1 MGRAKFG
8 RASRG
13 LEEGAGRRRRRRG
26 AETEAPRVET
36 VHGFSDPEA
45 FSHLVQ
51 RYENLLFKYVF
62 NIVRDYHLTQDLT
75 QEIFVK
81 VARNFSAYNSR
92 YTFSTWLLKVAHNHA
107 VDFLR
112 KRRVETVSMET
123 PTEGG
128 ALAECLPADCPPPSH
143 AYERTQTGDQIKT
156 AIFALPLEY
165 RSVIVLRYLDGVKL
179 EEIAWI
185 LNVPLGTVKSR
196 INRARQLLQS
206 RLGSLWASR

>member
-1 MGRAKFG
+1 MPGPRGEGGDDGAHGR
-8 RASRG
+8 
-13 LEEGAGRRRRRRG
+13 L
-26 AETEAPRVET
+26 
-36 VHGFSDPEA
+36 HGFSDPEA
-45 FSHLVQ
+45 FSHLVR

-62 NIVRDYHLTQDLT
+62 GIVRDFHLTQDLT

-81 VARNFSAYNSR
+81 VARNFYAYNSR
-92 YTFSTWLLKVAHNHA
+92 FPFSTWLLKVAHNHA

-128 ALAECLPADCPPPSH
+128 ALFECIPADSPPPSH
-143 AYERTQTGDQIKT
+143 AYERSQKGDAIRS
-156 AIFALPLEY
+156 AIFDLPLDY
-165 RSVIVLRYLDGVKL
+165 RSVVVLRYLDGVKL

-196 INRARQLLQS
+196 INRARQMLQA
-206 RLGSLWASR
+206 RLGELWASR